1 MRKQII
7 HAIVGIGLTSLCNS
21 ASGAAGWTDF
31 GPIATLEQNPTSA
44 GSVSNQIMV
53 VVDVTTNPSSCAN
66 PSGFYFTATDDRQ
79 KRLFAMLMAAQLAGR
94 NVRIYTTGVC
104 HTVGYSELDGVVV
117 Q

>member
-1 MRKQII
+1 MRKQTIR
-7 HAIVGIGLTSLCNS
+7 AIVGVALAWLCNS
-21 ASGAAGWTDF
+21 ALGAAGWTDF
-31 GPIATLEQNPTSA
+31 GPIATLEQNPANSGA
-44 GSVSNQIMV
+44 ISNQIMV
-53 VVDVTTNPSSCAN
+53 VVSVTTNPSSCAN

-79 KRLFAMLMAAQLAGR
+79 KRLFAMLMAAHVAGR

>member
-1 MRKQII
+1 MRRPII
-7 HAIVGIGLTSLCNS
+7 RAIISIGLASLCNS
-21 ASGAAGWTDF
+21 AFGAAGWTDF
-31 GPIATLEQNPTSA
+31 GPIATLEQNPASG
-44 GSVSNQIMV
+44 GSISNQIMV
-53 VVDVTTNPSSCAN
+53 VVSVTTNPSSCAS